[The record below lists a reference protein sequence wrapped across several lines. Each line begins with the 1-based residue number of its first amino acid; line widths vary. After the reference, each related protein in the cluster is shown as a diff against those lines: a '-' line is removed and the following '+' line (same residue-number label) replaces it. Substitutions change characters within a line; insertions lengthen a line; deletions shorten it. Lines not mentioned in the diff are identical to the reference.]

1 MLLGISSRMIM
12 PVEEIVTAKYAF
24 VFADQGIALSFVFV
38 IVINFHKEFTRYS
51 EPKTILSE
59 PKIAHFN

>member
-1 MLLGISSRMIM
+1 MVM
-12 PVEEIVTAKYAF
+12 PVEEIVTAKSALI
-24 VFADQGIALSFVFV
+24 FADKGIALPLVFV

-51 EPKTILSE
+51 DPETILSE